1 MLDINQIKDLI
12 PHRFPFLL
20 VDRIIELDPGKRVV
34 GIKNIT
40 VNDFYC
46 QQDFPGKDLG
56 FSGALQVEAMA
67 QVAGFIVMGLVE
79 DKNKLPLL
87 ASIEGARFRKVAK
100 PGDQL
105 RIEAT
110 LKRYKAGMGKFEVVS
125 YINDEIASEA
135 TIGCMIG
142 ALV

>member
-1 MLDINQIKDLI
+1 MLDINEIKDLI

-20 VDRIIELDPGKRVV
+20 VDRIIELEYGKRVV

-40 VNDFYC
+40 ADDFYC
-46 QQDFPGKDLG
+46 QQDYSGKELG

-67 QVAGFIVMGLVE
+67 QVAGFIVMNLIE
-79 DKNKLPLL
+79 DKTKIPLL

-110 LKRYKAGMGKFEVVS
+110 LKRFKAGMGKFDVVT

-135 TIGCMIG
+135 TIGCMIAVG
-142 ALV
+142 